1 MDECLTVTLKI
12 PISPFTLVCIRVQW
26 NHPDLSG
33 VCPGCEVP
41 DGRLLRNRGGDNA
54 YQEREVKKRFEGT
67 FSGTFSGTFKK

>member
-41 DGRLLRNRGGDNA
+41 AGRLLRNRGCVQLSEAEEPINTLKRA
-54 YQEREVKKRFEGT
+54 EV
-67 FSGTFSGTFKK
+67 